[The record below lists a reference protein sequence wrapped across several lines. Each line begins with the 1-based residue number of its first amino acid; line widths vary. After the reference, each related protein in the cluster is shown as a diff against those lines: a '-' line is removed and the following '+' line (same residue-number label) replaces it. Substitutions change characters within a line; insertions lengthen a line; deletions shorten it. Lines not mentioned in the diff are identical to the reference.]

1 MNQGIP
7 AILLDV
13 YASAGFQVVFE
24 QFLTKASPGDR
35 PGPCSTYGDSQAG
48 GDPGDGNWTFE
59 FIFRSQLKTNQD
71 FLLLEASA
79 FILDFSFSLL
89 KIVRVK

>member
-35 PGPCSTYGDSQAG
+35 PGPCSTCGDSQAG
-48 GDPGDGNWTFE
+48 GDSGDGTE
-59 FIFRSQLKTNQD
+59 PLSLSSG
-71 FLLLEASA
+71 ASSRL
-79 FILDFSFSLL
+79 IRISYC
-89 KIVRVK
+89 